1 MKQIKEK
8 LFFRL
13 KSKGMEQSLIPS
25 FMRILSNSLY
35 ASPYMDHFEVKRRL
49 KYLGWDDFDLDY
61 FTYQLAMECLSDSG
75 MNSLKYET
83 GHWFRSNF
91 LPEN

>member
-1 MKQIKEK
+1 MSQIKEK

-13 KSKGMEQSLIPS
+13 QNKGMEQQLIPS

-35 ASPYMDHFEVKRRL
+35 ASPYMDHSAVKRRL

-61 FTYQLAMECLSDSG
+61 FTFQLAMECLSASG
-75 MNSLKYET
+75 MNSLKYEP
-83 GHWFRSNF
+83 GQWFQRNF
-91 LPEN
+91 RPEN

>member
-1 MKQIKEK
+1 MKQVKEK

-13 KSKGMEQSLIPS
+13 KSKGMAQSLIPS

-35 ASPYMDHFEVKRRL
+35 ASPHMEHLDVKKRL
-49 KYLGWDDFDLDY
+49 KYLGWDDFELDY
-61 FTYQLAMECLSDSG
+61 FTYQLAKESLTASG
-75 MNSLKYET
+75 MHSLKYET